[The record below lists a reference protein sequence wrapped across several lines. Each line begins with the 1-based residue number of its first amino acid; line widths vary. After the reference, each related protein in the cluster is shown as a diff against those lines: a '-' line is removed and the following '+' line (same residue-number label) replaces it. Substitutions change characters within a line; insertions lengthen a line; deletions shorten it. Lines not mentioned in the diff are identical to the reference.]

1 MKPLVLMIEDDPQIR
16 RFLRAAL
23 AAENYQFHE
32 ALTAEEGIAQAAAR
46 QPDLVLLDLGLPDR
60 DGLEVIR
67 GIRLWSQMPI
77 VVLSARGQE
86 KDKIA
91 ALDLGAD
98 DYVAKPFA
106 VGELPARIR
115 AALRRAAPVAAD
127 GSDTVIRFGD
137 VQADFEKRVI
147 TVAGEEIH
155 LTPNEYKLLQ
165 VLIKH
170 AGRVV
175 TQRQLLNEVWG
186 PQHTEQSQYL
196 RVYMAQLRRKL
207 ERDPARPRYL
217 QTEPGVGYRLSLDSS
232 VPPPGPPSGLPSS
245 CRSESLPDSK
255 EHDTARCHH
264 ARRNASPVVPLII
277 IIGSARRGV
286 RSFIFKF
293 SSTSSSRF
301 WQVSWPASDFTP
313 RPDNVKVLSWDQLF
327 HRRRFVICTSIKRAS
342 SSRVQ
347 SRNFAHPFAG
357 PRNRRYSRS
366 CIWPIAS
373 TGSRN
378 KSALSRRSPFIRCK
392 GIRLFTDQRFT
403 ASFRICSAGRLS
415 KSR

>member
-23 AAENYQFHE
+23 AAEDYQFHE

-106 VGELPARIR
+106 VGELLARIR
-115 AALRRAAPVAAD
+115 AALRRAAPLAAD
-127 GSDTVIRFGD
+127 GADAVIRFGT

-147 TVAGEEIH
+147 TVGGEEVH

-186 PQHTEQSQYL
+186 PQHTDQSQYL
-196 RVYMAQLRRKL
+196 RVYVAQLRRKL

-217 QTEPGVGYRLSLDSS
+217 QTEPGVGYRLILDS
-232 VPPPGPPSGLPSS
+232 
-245 CRSESLPDSK
+245 
-255 EHDTARCHH
+255 
-264 ARRNASPVVPLII
+264 
-277 IIGSARRGV
+277 
-286 RSFIFKF
+286 
-293 SSTSSSRF
+293 
-301 WQVSWPASDFTP
+301 
-313 RPDNVKVLSWDQLF
+313 
-327 HRRRFVICTSIKRAS
+327 
-342 SSRVQ
+342 
-347 SRNFAHPFAG
+347 
-357 PRNRRYSRS
+357 
-366 CIWPIAS
+366 
-373 TGSRN
+373 
-378 KSALSRRSPFIRCK
+378 
-392 GIRLFTDQRFT
+392 
-403 ASFRICSAGRLS
+403 
-415 KSR
+415 